1 MMFLRSN
8 SNIELFDS
16 FEPYDQTRLEM
27 SWGRMA
33 DKTGK
38 TLGKMTGKTPERILA
53 LLVTTPT
60 LTIPEIANRLEK
72 SSSAIE
78 RAIRKLRE
86 SGRLKRIGSAKTGHW
101 QILDD

>member
-1 MMFLRSN
+1 M
-8 SNIELFDS
+8 
-16 FEPYDQTRLEM
+16 
-27 SWGRMA
+27 
-33 DKTGK
+33 
-38 TLGKMTGKTPERILA
+38 ILA
-53 LLVTTPT
+53 LLATTPT

-72 SSSAIE
+72 SGSAIE